1 MLSGKVSGEGVRGVL
16 LELESSHACGDLIC
30 TPFHDQQEASYTK
43 TIKLWNGNFCL
54 AKSGLSDDRLGEL
67 LYRNAVLNLD
77 TFVSITDR
85 VTSTA
90 RFGQLLVL
98 EGLTTPIGL
107 WEYLRE
113 QSRQILHSLLR
124 YDRLKIEFKQAN
136 SSPEESY
143 PLKRSLRIELEEASR
158 SAHDLRRFLAEFSG
172 LLKFE
177 VHTAAESNLPDDFA
191 SEMQENLRQ
200 TPNFRHYIEHHSRA
214 SKERA
219 MDDLFEAY
227 TRGYIRTEVPFDRV
241 RLAAGSASDIKSC
254 VAWANDIIRRLQ
266 EHSSTVIAI
275 SDWEEIIHNARGYL
289 TEGFGLGLCMTPH
302 GHIDPVALCRSMSY
316 RPDVGARVAAE
327 ARDLGIDPSLAYVR
341 RRVSQCLLYI
351 LFELYNRRAG
361 SAELRHVHHA
371 VDAERARWS

>member
-1 MLSGKVSGEGVRGVL
+1 MLSGKVSGEGIRGVL
-16 LELESSHACGDLIC
+16 LELESAHACGDLIC
-30 TPFHDQQEASYTK
+30 TPVYDHQEAAYSK
-43 TIKLWNGNFCL
+43 TIKFWNGNFCL

-67 LYRNAVLNLD
+67 LYRNAILNLD
-77 TFVSITDR
+77 TFVSISDR
-85 VTSTA
+85 VTSAT

-113 QSRQILHSLLR
+113 QSRQILYSLLR
-124 YDRLKIEFKQAN
+124 YDRLKIEFKQTNA
-136 SSPEESY
+136 SPEESY
-143 PLKRSLRIELEEASR
+143 PLRQSLRIELEEASR
-158 SAHDLRRFLAEFSG
+158 TAHDLRRFLVEFSS

-177 VHTAAESNLPDDFA
+177 MHKEAESTQPDDFA
-191 SEMQENLRQ
+191 SEMQESLAQ
-200 TPNFRHYIEHHSRA
+200 TPNFRHYIEHHTRA

-219 MDDLFEAY
+219 LDDLFEAY
-227 TRGYIRTEVPFDRV
+227 IRGYIRTEVPFDRV
-241 RLAAGSASDIKSC
+241 RLAAGSAGDIKSC
-254 VAWANDIIRRLQ
+254 AAWANDIIRRLH
-266 EHSSTVIAI
+266 EHSSAVIPI
-275 SDWEEIIHNARGYL
+275 NDWEEIIHNARGYL

-302 GHIDPVALCRSMSY
+302 GQIDAVALCRSMSY

-327 ARDLGIDPSLAYVR
+327 ARTFGIDPSLEFVR

-351 LFELYNRRAG
+351 LFELYNRSAG